1 MSSLNVERGRP
12 ALLPRA
18 LFLRRLAR
26 NAALGFALILAS
38 LLLGAAGYHLF
49 AGLPWIDAFLNA
61 AMILT
66 GMGPVDRLPTTASK
80 VFATGYALF
89 SGVAFLTI
97 IGVILAPVVH
107 RFMHRFHFADEDTP
121 RKAPSGSGR

>member
-1 MSSLNVERGRP
+1 MNAERGRH

-18 LFLRRLAR
+18 VFLQRLAR

-49 AGLPWIDAFLNA
+49 ARLPWIDAFLNA

-66 GMGPVDRLPTTASK
+66 GMGPVDPLPTAASK

-97 IGVILAPVVH
+97 IGVVFAPVVH
-107 RFMHRFHFADEDTP
+107 RLLHRFHFADEEAAG